1 MASVWSFPIA
11 SHFCLFH
18 SFPDLRRL
26 CACTARQSLRGFSVQ
41 VTARV
46 AGMRV
51 HMYNCAPACAVTRR
65 SWSYLSCL
73 HVLRSVSAAAD
84 PPFSASSAQLSW
96 TCRARLACAVVSLR
110 GARYCTRCVLVVV
123 VICKSCGTWDVG
135 LFVWLEVC
143 SWLLVAFGL
152 LLVRWRWVLQ
162 VGQSVGQ
169 PIWL

>member
-1 MASVWSFPIA
+1 MASVWSFPRA

-18 SFPDLRRL
+18 SFPDLRLL

-84 PPFSASSAQLSW
+84 PPFSSSSAQLSW
-96 TCRARLACAVVSLR
+96 TCRAPPACVVVLLR
-110 GARYCTRCVLVVV
+110 GARYCTRCVLLVVV
-123 VICKSCGTWDVG
+123 VICKSCGALG
-135 LFVWLEVC
+135 SSC
-143 SWLLVAFGL
+143 GSRCAHGC
-152 LLVRWRWVLQ
+152 RWRLLCCSF
-162 VGQSVGQ
+162 VGA
-169 PIWL
+169 WCFR